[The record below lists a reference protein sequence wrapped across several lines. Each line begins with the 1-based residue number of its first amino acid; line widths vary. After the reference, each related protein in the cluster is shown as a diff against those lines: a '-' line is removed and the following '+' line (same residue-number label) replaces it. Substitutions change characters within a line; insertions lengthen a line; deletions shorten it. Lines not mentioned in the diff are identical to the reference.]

1 MKKTL
6 NFIIAVTIGLSVSIC
21 TAILYYS
28 SVLPDSYY
36 VNDKAELNLSAN
48 FPITAVSNNIESA
61 SLISAENSGKGEN
74 TEKATLKLFGLVPLK
89 EVEVIEAETPMLTPG
104 GTPFGIKIL
113 IDGVMV
119 VGMGEVNS
127 DKGVE
132 APAIDAGIEEG
143 DIIISISGE
152 EVNSNEDIQT
162 IISDSDGETVEIIVS
177 RNSKEMTLELT
188 PAYSGS
194 DNCYQAGMWVRDS
207 SAGIGTVT
215 FYDNSTGFFG
225 GLGHPVCDIDTG
237 EILPLSSGDV
247 VDVDITGVKRSTEG
261 TAGELQGIFAS
272 DEPVGSLYEN
282 NQYGVFG
289 TLENSPSSFSAL
301 PMGLK
306 QDIQLGEASILTTID
321 GDEPKEY
328 SISIEKIDYRSENSN
343 KNMVIKITDEKL
355 LSLTGG
361 IVQGMSGS
369 PIIQNGKLIGAVT
382 HVFVNE
388 PTKGYAIF
396 CENMY
401 EYGIKK

>member
-6 NFIIAVTIGLSVSIC
+6 NFIIAAAIALSTGIF

-28 SVLPDSYY
+28 SILPDSYY
-36 VNDKAELNLSAN
+36 VNDDTELNLSAN
-48 FPITAVSNNIESA
+48 FPITAVSENIESA
-61 SLISAENSGKGEN
+61 LMISPQNSC
-74 TEKATLKLFGLVPLK
+74 EKATLKLFGIVPLK
-89 EVEVIEAETPMLTPG
+89 QVDVIEAETPMLIPG

-113 IDGVMV
+113 TEGVMV

-127 DKGVE
+127 DKGMVS
-132 APAIDAGIEEG
+132 PAADAGIEEG
-143 DIIISISGE
+143 DIIVSVSGE
-152 EVNSNEDIQT
+152 DVSSNDDIQT
-162 IISDSDGETVEIIVS
+162 IISQSDGVSVEIVVN
-177 RNSKEMTLELT
+177 RNDRMLKFELT
-188 PAYSGS
+188 PAYSSS

-215 FYDNSTGFFG
+215 FYDESTGLFG
-225 GLGHPVCDIDTG
+225 GLGHPVCDVDTG
-237 EILPLSSGDV
+237 GILPLSSGDV
-247 VDVDITGVKRSTEG
+247 VDVNITGVRKSTEG
-261 TAGELQGIFAS
+261 NAGELQGIFVS
-272 DEPVGSLYEN
+272 DKACGTLYTN

-289 TLENSPSSFSAL
+289 ALKSCPSPYSPI

-306 QDIQLGEASILTTID
+306 QEIQLGEASVLTTVD
-321 GDEPKEY
+321 GDKPQEY
-328 SISIEKIDYRSENSN
+328 SISIEKIDYRSDNSN

-401 EYGIKK
+401 EYGCKTD

>member
-6 NFIIAVTIGLSVSIC
+6 NFIIASTITLSVSIC

-28 SVLPDSYY
+28 SVLPDSFH
-36 VNDKAELNLSAN
+36 VNNSKELNLSAN
-48 FPITAVSNNIESA
+48 FPITAVSENIESA
-61 SLISAENSGKGEN
+61 SVFSGEN
-74 TEKATLKLFGLVPLK
+74 YSDSHHETATLKLFGIVPLK
-89 EVEVIEAETPMLTPG
+89 EVEVIKSETPLLIPG

-113 IDGVMV
+113 LDGVMV

-127 DKGVE
+127 DDG
-132 APAIDAGIEEG
+132 AISPATEAGIEAG
-143 DIIISISGE
+143 DIIISIAGE
-152 EVNSNEDIQT
+152 EIDSNEDIQQ
-162 IISDSDGETVEIIVS
+162 IISESDGNSVEVVISRDDKPMTV
-177 RNSKEMTLELT
+177 NLT
-188 PAYSGS
+188 PAYSKT
-194 DNCYQAGMWVRDS
+194 DNCWQAGIWVRDS

-215 FYDNSTGFFG
+215 FYEPSTGHFG
-225 GLGHPVCDIDTG
+225 GLGHPVCDVDTG
-237 EILPLSSGDV
+237 EILPLSSGEV
-247 VDVDITGVKRSTEG
+247 VGVDITGVKPSKEG
-261 TAGELQGIFAS
+261 NAGELQGIFTSGNAI
-272 DEPVGSLYEN
+272 GSLFKN

-289 TLENSPSSFSAL
+289 NLDKSPSHFSPI

-306 QDIQLGEASILTTID
+306 QDIQLGEASVITSID
-321 GDEPKEY
+321 DGEPQEY
-328 SISIEKIDYRSENSN
+328 SISIEKIDYRSDNAN

-401 EYGIKK
+401 EYGISK